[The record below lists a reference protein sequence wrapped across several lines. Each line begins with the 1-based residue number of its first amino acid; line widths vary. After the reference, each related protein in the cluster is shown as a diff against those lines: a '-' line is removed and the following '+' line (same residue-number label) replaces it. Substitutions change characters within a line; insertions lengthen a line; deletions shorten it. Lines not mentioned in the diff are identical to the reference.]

1 MIDLPPS
8 AVEPSLLPSRNRKA
22 DRFFES
28 ATPDADATMRPLTGS
43 DEITHFDVVIVGGG
57 AAGLTLALSLPK
69 HLSVAI
75 LMKDEPLES
84 STYYAQG
91 GVAAVWAQDDTVDEH
106 IADTLIAGA
115 GLCHEEAVRFTVE
128 HSREAIE
135 FLLAQ
140 GVKFTLDENSDDLH
154 LTQEGGH
161 SRRRIAHVAD
171 ATGRAVATTLLERVR
186 ECQNVT
192 LLDHMVAIDVIT
204 TNSLAQHFDAPFT
217 EPNRAVGVYAL
228 DTKAHRVLTL
238 SAGFVALACGG
249 VSKAYLYTSNPD
261 IATGDGI
268 AMAWRAGC
276 RVANL
281 EFNQFHPTCLY
292 HPEARSFL
300 LTEAL
305 RGEGAYLRL
314 PPCDHHPEGER
325 FMLRFD
331 SRGELAPRDIV
342 ALTIDFEMKRLGLRH
357 VYLDITHKDPEFV
370 KAHFPTLYARLLEFG
385 IDITQDQIPVVPAAH
400 YTCGGVVVN
409 QQGQTDV
416 LNLYALG
423 ETSFTGL
430 HGANRMASNSL
441 LECFVYAMS
450 AAAHIRDSHA
460 HAAPSVPMIP
470 IWHIQGY
477 IQDNADQDEAVI
489 LLQNWD
495 ELRHTMWHYVGIV
508 RSNKRLHRALNRI
521 LLLKQEMQDYYDS
534 FALNKNLI
542 ELRNL
547 LLVSELIVRCAL
559 RRHESRGLHY
569 NRDFPQSLPTPAD
582 VVLTPAMPSAV

>member
-8 AVEPSLLPSRNRKA
+8 AVEPSLLPSRNHKA

-228 DTKAHRVLTL
+228 DTKAHRVLAL

-470 IWHIQGY
+470 TWH

-508 RSNKRLHRALNRI
+508 RSNKRLHRALSRI
-521 LLLKQEMQDYYDS
+521 LLLKQEMQDYYGS

-582 VVLTPAMPSAV
+582 VVLTPAVPSAV